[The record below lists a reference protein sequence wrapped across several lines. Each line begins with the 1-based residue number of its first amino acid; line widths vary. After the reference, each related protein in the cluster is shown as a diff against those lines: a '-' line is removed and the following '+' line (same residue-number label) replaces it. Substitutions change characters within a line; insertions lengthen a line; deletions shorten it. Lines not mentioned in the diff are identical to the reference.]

1 MYLIDK
7 TRNRISKIEDRTFS
21 ELGFRE
27 RENLQE
33 WLANFPEALCEKG
46 EEILI
51 IQKEFSDFDETNE
64 RLDLL
69 GIDKDGNLV
78 IIENKLDDTGKDV
91 TWQAIKYASYCS
103 TLTKEQIVKIYQD
116 FLYKKGVTETAEN
129 ELRKFF
135 SPNNFDEIV
144 LNKGQS
150 QRIILVAYNF
160 RKEVTSTVLWL
171 VMNYKLRIQCFKA
184 TPYRFDD
191 RFFLNIEK
199 IIPVKGAEDYMIKMA
214 DKTQGDIS
222 TQDELKS
229 RHLLLLEFW
238 NQLLKE
244 ANGKL
249 LSFQNINPS
258 KDPWIGVSA
267 GISGIQLNFVV
278 SRSYARVEVYI
289 SRPEKQENKNI
300 FNALFGKKSELEGVF
315 GNHLIW
321 EELPDKIA
329 SRIKYELTEVDYS
342 KKEDWKNMI
351 IFMIENMVLLE
362 KTFREPILK
371 FKNKALKGEIAN

>member
-1 MYLIDK
+1 
-7 TRNRISKIEDRTFS
+7 
-21 ELGFRE
+21 
-27 RENLQE
+27 
-33 WLANFPEALCEKG
+33 
-46 EEILI
+46 
-51 IQKEFSDFDETNE
+51 
-64 RLDLL
+64 
-69 GIDKDGNLV
+69 
-78 IIENKLDDTGKDV
+78 
-91 TWQAIKYASYCS
+91 
-103 TLTKEQIVKIYQD
+103 
-116 FLYKKGVTETAEN
+116 
-129 ELRKFF
+129 
-135 SPNNFDEIV
+135 
-144 LNKGQS
+144 
-150 QRIILVAYNF
+150 
-160 RKEVTSTVLWL
+160 
-171 VMNYKLRIQCFKA
+171 
-184 TPYRFDD
+184 
-191 RFFLNIEK
+191 
-199 IIPVKGAEDYMIKMA
+199 MIKMA